1 MRRRWLRWLGYALL
15 ALVIVLAL
23 PAVYIHGACR
33 GGMGSEIPAAQGH
46 PAAIERTL
54 RSLGDYRRD
63 EARSFLTFPEWYIV
77 FTSQDYARY
86 IAAHRPS
93 GFRYFASAFAFW
105 TNYCAI
111 NRYATPR
118 YAFDS
123 EFHVVDYVIGMSH
136 SVEFVVKGLYENTI
150 GRLSELFAPDAPTA
164 EERFAATLFA
174 DYGNFLR
181 TTPWYEYPF
190 AQKRKELSTQVEST
204 GPGPVRKW
212 ERRLAL
218 SMELAVKSAYAGL
231 IRGGTQAAFKTPILT
246 TVAIVRNLPK
256 DLRAGT
262 DNVRVLAEADGAS
275 LVSFPR
281 YAPFADLVLRLAAT
295 DLDFVEIAGN
305 NEILITVLMKDANA
319 ELPPEVQEVFRA
331 DLLSGEGGSRV
342 GLAVPVPALMR
353 TIRALTAAGHRI
365 EHIYDY

>member
-1 MRRRWLRWLGYALL
+1 MRRRWLRRLGYGLL
-15 ALVIVLAL
+15 ALVVLLAL
-23 PAVYIHGACR
+23 PVVYIHGVCR
-33 GGMGSEIPAAQGH
+33 GGGGSEMPTAQGH
-46 PAAIERTL
+46 PAAIEQAL
-54 RSLGDYRRD
+54 RSVGDYKRD

-111 NRYATPR
+111 NRYVTPR
-118 YAFDS
+118 YAFHS
-123 EFHVVDYVIGMSH
+123 EFHIVDYVIGMSH
-136 SVEFVVKGLYENTI
+136 SVEFIVKGLYENTI

-174 DYGNFLR
+174 GYGNFLR

-190 AQKRKELSTQVEST
+190 AEKRKELSTQVETT
-204 GPGPVRKW
+204 GPGTIRKW

-218 SMELAVKSAYAGL
+218 STELAVKSAYAGL
-231 IRGGTQAAFKTPILT
+231 IRGGTQSAFEAPVLT

-256 DLRAGT
+256 DRLAGAE
-262 DNVRVLAEADGAS
+262 NVHVLAEADGLS

-305 NEILITVLMKDANA
+305 NEILITVLVKDANTP
-319 ELPPEVQEVFRA
+319 LPPDAQRVFRA
-331 DLLSGEGGSRV
+331 DLLSGEGGSRI

-353 TIRALTAAGHRI
+353 TIRALTAAGHRV
-365 EHIYDY
+365 EHVYDY